1 MSVNS
6 FAEKRKKTLEA
17 RNMTGKDSSGNTGA
31 ASVPD
36 PNFRERR
43 IQKLNVKKKMDNRFD
58 TNMWNTE
65 NLMERSVKSYAENL
79 KNREKWIEDNQK
91 RASMTD
97 FRRKER
103 EEIQKEK
110 RTPGNYL
117 TMNLESERVPYSA
130 GFQGKDGKQKEK
142 NLIDLS
148 IENKNK
154 KRNQEQR
161 DRIGI
166 TEKGIFKEGLER
178 FTPYSELEKRNDFAE
193 YAARGDQME
202 GNPIANNPE
211 TAMKGLWKNP
221 WKSIKRNNHTFQ
233 KMNQSEK
240 NIYNYLYSRYGADQA
255 DKYANSLDETLNIR
269 AGMDAYGLMKDV
281 KEENALAGM
290 AGNLM
295 LSAGSGAE
303 RAVSGA
309 LQIGNALMG
318 NPVPDETTALE
329 AYAGKLH
336 EDTRGVERAVY
347 DMAGSLGF
355 MLPSMLASPAIG
367 TTAASTMF
375 GVSLAGGSYND
386 AMREGKD
393 VTAAQGYAI
402 VNGVSEAVTQYFL
415 GGIHGLGKGAA
426 KKLIGNT
433 GAAKAAEKA
442 LGRLAKDPA
451 LRNAL
456 YQIGN
461 YGADMVSEGAQEYT
475 QELLDKAARNIIF
488 GENNEI
494 RLSDPDAW
502 YAAML
507 GAMNAGV
514 LNAPGAIGY
523 ELELRD
529 YGKMLNPD
537 YRVYVESIDTDR
549 NSYQTEQGYQE
560 AVDLKELAMRYA
572 ERQRNGEFISNREK
586 AIYDERASRLYWN
599 KLQQEQEIAPAQ
611 NGIETGTDQQEM
623 NQDVPEHMEEN
634 KVIQE
639 SQKAEL
645 PKNQEEIGELPTRQ
659 ENGQETVNKLP
670 EAYNALR
677 DKTQG
682 LGDEYGKNGKNA
694 YLDNYDEDMDLVAY
708 SRAFGRAYDA
718 GRYAVDMDT
727 AEHAAVMSVLNSQQM
742 ENAFAAG
749 AKDRLLDNRV
759 DQETGEQLGLKL
771 GEPKQG
777 GVILKTDQATNAQ
790 KKVADHI
797 GKLTGLQ
804 IELVDGMGQEG
815 VAASYGKGKITLD
828 INSRDYMGDASHE
841 LTHFIKDYSADMYR
855 SYRDTAV
862 KAMMKSQ
869 NVSMDKLV
877 ESYTQRYEKAGKKLS
892 RDEAVDEIVAD
903 ATQKFFNDE
912 EFIREVA
919 KKDAGVGQKIIDFIT
934 DIIDALKELIK
945 TGSTRKSALALE
957 ENMVYFKRARR
968 YWMQGLEEAGVRY
981 KSGQELET
989 DAENYKLENPEEIS
1003 GKQLEQNFDYV
1014 RRMEPITTLKGNE
1027 FEGKRGV
1034 KALTEAVLELYESHG
1049 NMVHNDVVGDIM
1061 LSRRSV
1067 KDDIAHGYNEVKAI
1081 TFKAVPEVLK
1091 NGKVLSYQKN
1101 WKERGYDTAVIGGK
1115 INIAEGK
1122 NAGDYYQI
1130 CVLKVTDDHNR
1141 MYLHEVQTMKKD
1153 GDIPFKTWTVKENGL
1168 PSGYAPSIYSIF
1180 EKLGEVN
1187 DNQMEHGIR
1196 FKLEDV
1202 DDYQSD
1208 TDALLRENQELREAN
1223 ELLKK
1228 QFELTSKEEMRQEDI
1243 LKISKKVIKDYES
1256 SMKPEMLAQNLTRL
1270 YEYIRSID
1278 KVDSQE
1284 LSEVAADIA
1293 RSVLNKATRKDTALY
1308 DQYKDVRKQIRDT
1321 KIMIAD
1327 QDKQDLAAM
1336 GGYNTFRKKYFGKMK
1351 LGNDGI
1357 SVDALYQ
1364 ELSGQH
1370 PELFSEEITHPADQL
1385 MQIGAV
1391 LDMTQP
1397 MVQNPYHANMDEMSY
1412 IVGQE
1417 ILAEYA
1423 NVRNIAPTFADR
1435 KQAELMQVKKE
1446 YQKKT
1451 KAYREKLV
1459 SQYKEAM
1466 EKAKDEAAYNAQWRD
1481 AEVAFQQ
1488 EKFDRRIKKQKAK
1501 KAIMKDANQLTNWL
1515 LKPTDSKHIPQEL
1528 RSTVAEFLSSID
1540 LSSNYDT
1547 PEIITKRT
1555 EAWNNAEKAFRKII
1569 DNEGMFVD
1577 ADRNTVYTNID
1588 PDMAKRI
1595 EEITKKVKGIDKL
1608 ENLDTNDLEEL
1619 QKTVVAMKKAL
1630 MEANQ
1635 LKSNKKSGEVSVIAE
1650 GVMGTAAKRKNRAE
1664 FGKAIGSLDQLL
1676 SYDILDANTMFGIM
1690 GEDMKSLYQAIRDGQ
1705 DTKTRKLQIAKAYID
1720 DVMEK
1725 NGVTGSEIRK
1735 WQSEESVKEFRTVRG
1750 ETVRMSIAQIMS
1762 LYELN
1767 KRKQAKGHIYS
1778 EKGGIKPG
1786 ERTGKFG
1793 RIEKAYSPV
1802 RVTAEDVEKI
1812 VGTLTE
1818 QQIAIA
1824 DDLQKFMGKE
1834 CSEWGNEVT
1843 MELYGYYKFTAMDY
1857 FPIKTDDKYIG
1868 MRDQDLTGPANESTI
1883 KNMGITK
1890 PTIEHAN
1897 NPVIIDDIFSVFK
1910 GQVDKMSAYN
1920 AYVIPLS
1927 DLQKVYN
1934 YKDARNSFGGSTL
1947 KQEIDR
1953 AYGKRA
1959 NAYIHQFLV
1968 DVNGTSNTDKAF
1980 SEGLIGNMKAAA
1992 VAGNIRVA
2000 IQQPTAYIRAMD
2012 EMDAKYLIMG
2022 AASFT
2027 RKGQW
2032 QEICKYAPV
2041 AQWKDWG
2048 FVRSEVGPQ
2057 LETVLFENGS
2067 KKEWLVDKTSYLA
2080 QKGDQITW
2088 NHLWRA
2094 VEYETMDLHPELEP
2108 GSEAFKQY
2116 VGQRFSQIIDNTQVA
2131 DSVIARTQ
2139 ISRSSNKLN
2148 QMASSFMSEPLKT
2161 CNMLYRAAWD
2171 VKNKEPG
2178 AKRKATRTAAV
2189 FVLNSLATAL
2199 AASVIDATRDKD
2211 KDKKWN
2217 DRYVGYV
2224 KDDFKDNVFL
2234 PNMVPYMKDIVS
2246 TFQGY
2251 TVARSDMSWAQ
2262 NMKYAANWIA
2272 KLQRGESQYT
2282 PGYVMAYTLRMSSS
2296 MIGVPM
2302 NSILRDLEAV
2312 IDEVAA
2318 VNTRTE
2324 YSNAKLKYAIDSK
2337 DNLKM
2342 YARMIVEAGDSG
2354 NTKLAET
2361 IWNDLLNAGWTE
2373 KDISDKINSIM
2384 NTEIKNTVDI
2394 IGAAEKYSVTDKE
2407 SQKYFEEQV
2416 EKYIELKKKAGW
2428 DEEKCLKQIRSMLNE
2443 KYKPIWQQAKTLK
2456 EKEEIRKKCV
2466 QLYYKGDSIYAG
2478 YNFNNWK
2485 E

>member
-103 EEIQKEK
+103 EELEADKNMALRGSRKPSAYNLLGNDDAEVKAQEPLKASSQYLPGTEKWKQSKKQEQKQLYQDAWKQFGADPNAEEVASKGQNMRHGLSQNAYLGNETNYFLNSEQTYYMTPEERTVYNYVLAKDGSGNAKDYLAYLDPELNQRATEAMQKAGKQIGEAMPGRAALFNAFVGTVASPTGYLYALNKKGMGEETDHNSMRLAGSRMDEALREGIKKNKLPLVNNETSDFLIDTGLSMAQNIARLPMGAAGLAIAGGSAATGGYLDAIDRGGTEGRALAAGAAQGAAEAFFEK
-110 RTPGNYL
+110 FSL
-117 TMNLESERVPYSA
+117 ENLEKLKTVQPKTV
-130 GFQGKDGKQKEK
+130 KDFIMNIGKQAFTEGSEEVATELA
-142 NLIDLS
+142 NTVSDRAIMGDLS
-148 IENKNK
+148 QYHLDYENMVASGASEEEAK
-154 KRNQEQR
+154 K
-161 DRIGI
+161 G
-166 TEKGIFKEGLER
+166 
-178 FTPYSELEKRNDFAE
+178 A
-193 YAARGDQME
+193 
-202 GNPIANNPE
+202 
-211 TAMKGLWKNP
+211 
-221 WKSIKRNNHTFQ
+221 FQ
-233 KMNQSEK
+233 NF
-240 NIYNYLYSRYGADQA
+240 LSR
-255 DKYANSLDETLNIR
+255 L
-269 AGMDAYGLMKDV
+269 
-281 KEENALAGM
+281 GM
-290 AGNLM
+290 AALG
-295 LSAGSGAE
+295 G
-303 RAVSGA
+303 AVSGGIMGGGA
-309 LQIGNALMG
+309 QTIG
-318 NPVPDETTALE
+318 
-329 AYAGKLH
+329 
-336 EDTRGVERAVY
+336 
-347 DMAGSLGF
+347 
-355 MLPSMLASPAIG
+355 
-367 TTAASTMF
+367 
-375 GVSLAGGSYND
+375 LAGQELYYWD
-386 AMREGKD
+386 EGK
-393 VTAAQGYAI
+393 
-402 VNGVSEAVTQYFL
+402 
-415 GGIHGLGKGAA
+415 
-426 KKLIGNT
+426 NT
-433 GAAKAAEKA
+433 
-442 LGRLAKDPA
+442 
-451 LRNAL
+451 
-456 YQIGN
+456 
-461 YGADMVSEGAQEYT
+461 
-475 QELLDKAARNIIF
+475 
-488 GENNEI
+488 
-494 RLSDPDAW
+494 
-502 YAAML
+502 
-507 GAMNAGV
+507 
-514 LNAPGAIGY
+514 
-523 ELELRD
+523 
-529 YGKMLNPD
+529 NPD
-537 YRVYVESIDTDR
+537 YRDYAEGFDTDPG
-549 NSYQTEQGYQE
+549 SYQSDQQRQE
-560 AVDLKELAMRYA
+560 AIRLQDLAYRYA
-572 ERQRNGEFISNREK
+572 ERQKNGEFISNREK
-586 AIYDERASRLYWN
+586 GKYEKQVMDFVN
-599 KLQQEQEIAPAQ
+599 QLQQEQEIAPAQ
-611 NGIETGTDQQEM
+611 NGTETDTDQQEM

-1091 NGKVLSYQKN
+1091 NGKVLSHQKN

-1293 RSVLNKATRKDTALY
+1293 RSVLNKTTRKDTALY

-1417 ILAEYA
+1417 MLAEYA

-1451 KAYREKLV
+1451 KAYREKLA

-1466 EKAKDEAAYNAQWRD
+1466 EKAKGEAAYNAQWRD
-1481 AEVAFQQ
+1481 AEVAFQK
-1488 EKFDRRIKKQKAK
+1488 EKFERRIKKQKAK
-1501 KAIMKDANQLTNWL
+1501 KTIMKDANQLTNWL

-1547 PEIITKRT
+1547 QEIITKRT

-1569 DNEGMFVD
+1569 DDEGMFVD
-1577 ADRNTVYTNID
+1577 ADGNMVYTNID

-1595 EEITKKVKGIDKL
+1595 EEIAKKVKGIDKL
-1608 ENLDTNDLEEL
+1608 ENLDTYDLEEL

-1650 GVMGTAAKRKNRAE
+1650 GVMGAAKKRKNRAE

-1676 SYDILDANTMFGIM
+1676 NYDILDANTMFGIM

-1705 DTKTRKLQIAKAYID
+1705 DAKTRKLQIAKAYID
-1720 DVMEK
+1720 DVLEK
-1725 NGVTGSEIRK
+1725 NGVTGKEIRK

-1750 ETVRMSIAQIMS
+1750 ETVRMSITQIMS

-1818 QQIAIA
+1818 QQITIA
-1824 DDLQKFMGKE
+1824 DALQKFMGKE

-1843 MELYGYYKFTAMDY
+1843 MELYGYYKFTARDY

-1934 YKDARNSFGGSTL
+1934 YKDARNNFGGSTL

-1980 SEGLIGNMKAAA
+1980 SEGLIRNMKAAA
-1992 VAGNIRVA
+1992 VAGNKRVA

-2012 EMDAKYLIMG
+2012 MMDAKYLVMG

-2067 KKEWLVDKTSYLA
+2067 KKEWLVDKASYLA

-2108 GSEAFKQY
+2108 GTEAFKQF
-2116 VGQRFSQIIDNTQVA
+2116 VGQRFSQVIDNTQVA
-2131 DSVIARTQ
+2131 DSVVARTQ

-2161 CNMLYRAAWD
+2161 CNMLYRAAWA

-2211 KDKKWN
+2211 KDKKWKE
-2217 DRYVGYV
+2217 RYVGYV
-2224 KDDFKDNVFL
+2224 KDNFKDNIFL